1 MKAGAETH
9 SAWMPREFSNY
20 SCRIFV
26 PSFSYN
32 RQAVL
37 SLWHFVPPLRNCTD
51 GAVPH
56 PPFSCCKSYSV
67 PAISISFF
75 IHRLCRFGYFPQRY
89 QLRGKCQ
96 IGHHGCFS
104 KNLPLCAWHIERI
117 FRFRFVFLPSN
128 SFAWRKNIPWA
139 SRKASENRENK
150 N

>member
-1 MKAGAETH
+1 MRLFARHPIQQEQLLIIKH
-9 SAWMPREFSNY
+9 L
-20 SCRIFV
+20 
-26 PSFSYN
+26 
-32 RQAVL
+32 QACLKKVTK
-37 SLWHFVPPLRNCTD
+37 SGD

-75 IHRLCRFGYFPQRY
+75 IHRLCRFGHFPQKY

-128 SFAWRKNIPWA
+128 YFAWRKNIPWA
-139 SRKASENRENK
+139 SRKSSKNRENK